1 MTIKKYPIYI
11 SKKNYEDTH
20 VDLLL
25 VKKKTR
31 KITMFFLK
39 ILLLSCMI
47 ILYIEKKIFLQ
58 LFFKSFDRGNIKT
71 SH

>member
-25 VKKKTR
+25 VRENHEKSLC
-31 KITMFFLK
+31 FF
-39 ILLLSCMI
+39 
-47 ILYIEKKIFLQ
+47 
-58 LFFKSFDRGNIKT
+58 
-71 SH
+71 